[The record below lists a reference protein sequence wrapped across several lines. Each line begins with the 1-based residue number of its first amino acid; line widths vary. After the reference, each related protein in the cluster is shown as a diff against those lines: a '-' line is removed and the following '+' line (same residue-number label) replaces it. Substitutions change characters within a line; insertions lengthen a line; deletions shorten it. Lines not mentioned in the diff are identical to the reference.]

1 MSEEVED
8 LSQGQEPQDNV
19 DEVQSGTS
27 DQGEQQEKP
36 GGAQKGGALD
46 GLPAEF
52 AWVKKELDDARQE
65 AARYRTQRSDLQ
77 KQLENSKSLEE
88 FEALAKESSAQQK
101 ELERE
106 LDARRLVSEHGLMAS
121 DVDLLLKV
129 KADAMEDL
137 ASTLA
142 ERVRPPRSTREPQP
156 VGGGQNAGARKSGAE
171 LWREHRGGRSV
182 TRPWG

>member
-1 MSEEVED
+1 MSKKVED

-19 DEVQSGTS
+19 DDVPAGSG
-27 DQGEQQEKP
+27 DQGEQPQEQ
-36 GGAQKGGALD
+36 GGAQKGSALD
-46 GLPAEF
+46 GLPSEF

-88 FEALAKESSAQQK
+88 FEALAKESATQQK

-106 LDARRLVSEHGLMAS
+106 LEARRLVAEHGLLAS

-129 KADAMEDL
+129 EADAMGDM

-156 VGGGQNAGARKSGAE
+156 IGSGQDAGARKSGAE